1 MIIQIKSPDQS
12 GIIARYTTLL
22 FKNNA
27 NVLGLEQHVEDD
39 KKLFYMRIRVDLD
52 SLKISQESLKEK
64 LENLSKELG
73 ASIRIFNAS
82 SALKVAVFATK
93 EQ

>member
-39 KKLFYMRIRVDLD
+39 KSFFLYANP
-52 SLKISQESLKEK
+52 SGS
-64 LENLSKELG
+64 
-73 ASIRIFNAS
+73 
-82 SALKVAVFATK
+82 
-93 EQ
+93 